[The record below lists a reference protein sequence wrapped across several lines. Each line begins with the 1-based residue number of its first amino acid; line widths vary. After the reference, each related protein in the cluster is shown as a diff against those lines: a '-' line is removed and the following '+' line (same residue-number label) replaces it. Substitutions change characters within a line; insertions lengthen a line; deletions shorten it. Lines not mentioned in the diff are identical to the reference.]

1 MNEKN
6 NCVLKLD
13 HLIFDEL
20 HFERKGFQN
29 QNVLQYRFGFNFET
43 HGSTGLIAHIL
54 IEGNKQDEYT
64 VLVRASGYFV
74 LDESSEYDRLILR
87 QNAAAIVFPYMRSQ
101 LSLLTAQ
108 PEVDPLILQPV
119 NIAQL
124 VKETLEED
132 DKTKSAKDE

>member
-1 MNEKN
+1 M
-6 NCVLKLD
+6 
-13 HLIFDEL
+13 
-20 HFERKGFQN
+20 
-29 QNVLQYRFGFNFET
+29 
-43 HGSTGLIAHIL
+43 
-54 IEGNKQDEYT
+54 
-64 VLVRASGYFV
+64 RASGYFV

-132 DKTKSAKDE
+132 DKTKSAKNE

>member
-1 MNEKN
+1 M
-6 NCVLKLD
+6 
-13 HLIFDEL
+13 
-20 HFERKGFQN
+20 
-29 QNVLQYRFGFNFET
+29 
-43 HGSTGLIAHIL
+43 

-132 DKTKSAKDE
+132 DKTKSAKNE